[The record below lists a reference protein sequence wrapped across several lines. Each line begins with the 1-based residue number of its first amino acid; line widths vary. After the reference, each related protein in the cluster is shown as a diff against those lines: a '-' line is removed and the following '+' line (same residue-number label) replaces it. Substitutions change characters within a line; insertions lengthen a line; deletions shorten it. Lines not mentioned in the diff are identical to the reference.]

1 VFGRTKETAVA
12 APPRLEKVGGKNRPT
27 PPRSAREAAN
37 RRPLV
42 PTDRKGA
49 TKASRTTSRD
59 DRLRARNGMLNGEER
74 YLTARD
80 RGPVKRFVRD
90 VVDARHSAG
99 EWFLVFVLVLLVVQ
113 LLVPDIR
120 VQSVTMGLLWA
131 GVLVVVLDSFRL
143 SRRLREAITE
153 RFGAP
158 ALEKGVVR
166 YGVMRSLQLR
176 RGRVPRPGIARGAS
190 PR

>member
-1 VFGRTKETAVA
+1 MFGRTKEPAVV
-12 APPRLEKVGGKNRPT
+12 APPRPEKVGGKNRPT

-42 PTDRKGA
+42 PSDRKGA
-49 TKASRTTSRD
+49 TRASRTTAREE
-59 DRLRARNGMLNGEER
+59 RLRARDGMLNGDER

-80 RGPVKRFVRD
+80 RGPVKRYVRD
-90 VVDARHSAG
+90 VVDSRHSAG
-99 EWFLVFVLVLLVVQ
+99 EWFLVFVMALLVVQ
-113 LLVPDIR
+113 LLVPER
-120 VQSVTMGLLWA
+120 TVQAVTMGLLWT
-131 GVLVVVLDSFRL
+131 GVLIVVLDAVRL
-143 SRRLREAITE
+143 SRRLRAGITE
-153 RFGAP
+153 RFGAQ

-176 RGRVPRPGIARGAS
+176 RGRVPRPAIARGAQ